1 MAKPSIAERIARS
14 NLASKES
21 ATAQLDMRGLPAFA
35 AGSGRLFDGRAFD
48 IVLFTRRI
56 RPVPARAPRI
66 NWLLVEVQIDAAGF
80 QRLYRAQQVD

>member
-1 MAKPSIAERIARS
+1 VRTVSVRHRAVSSMAKPSIAERIARS

-66 NWLLVEVQIDAAGF
+66 N
-80 QRLYRAQQVD
+80 